1 MSVYKYI
8 EKNVLSVANG
18 IENGAFV
25 KEKNSKLLD
34 CSVVES
40 VGNDL
45 ILNEVMT
52 NNSFSVLNKDIDVV
66 GLNPNVQAKS
76 NAVMVVEG
84 SVIEAIG
91 YLMLDL
97 DPLNDYYIDLLKLTE
112 ECGFVVENAIVFDS
126 ITFSTPKKLNDEQL
140 KQGLKFSDVY
150 KNNYSKKLNN
160 FINEYFSDYTENTRD
175 NILDSLVSKIE
186 GIKSYQL
193 NLIEY
198 NNKADIKRIHR
209 NNQRLR

>member
-8 EKNVLSVANG
+8 EKNVLSVASG

-25 KEKNSKLLD
+25 KERNSKALD

-66 GLNPNVQAKS
+66 GLNPNVQAKP

-126 ITFSTPKKLNDEQL
+126 MTFSTPKKLNDEQL

-160 FINEYFSDYTENTRD
+160 FINEYFNDYTEITKD